1 MHLLITGAAGFV
13 GRHVTA
19 RALAEG
25 HTVRATL
32 RDPSRAGELR
42 AALGAPDALEIAK
55 ADLMHDT
62 GWAEALAGVDA
73 LLHTASPVPTT
84 TPKSDDAVIRPAVEG
99 TRRVLAA
106 AARAGVGRVVV
117 TSSIA
122 AMLGDPRKGPQDLYD
137 ETDWTDPER
146 EGLRAYVVSKTLAER
161 AAREIAARERLRL
174 ATVNPGFV
182 FGAPLGGAVSSS
194 LTMIDKLIRGEIP
207 LVPRISFP
215 CVTVEDVAE
224 AHLRALDGLAGD
236 APGDGARLVASGETL
251 WLSEIARVAHDAT
264 GARRRVRQA
273 PDWLVRLVA
282 RVAPDVR
289 TFASGVGDFRRTDP
303 AGCEAALGR
312 PLTDPRG
319 GIAAAARALA
329 AARGRP

>member
-1 MHLLITGAAGFV
+1 MHLLITGAAGFI

-25 HTVRATL
+25 HSVRATL
-32 RDPSRAGELR
+32 RDPAREGALR
-42 AALGAPDALEIAK
+42 AALGGPETLEIAR
-55 ADLMHDT
+55 ADLMDDT
-62 GWAEALAGVDA
+62 GWVEAMAGVDA
-73 LLHTASPVPTT
+73 ILHTASPVPTT
-84 TPKSDDAVIRPAVEG
+84 TPTSDDVVIRPAVDG
-99 TRRVLAA
+99 TRRVLEA
-106 AARAGVGRVVV
+106 AARSGVGQVVV

-122 AMLGDPRKGPQDLYD
+122 AMLGDPRKGPRDLYD
-137 ETDWTDPER
+137 EHDWTDPDR
-146 EGLRAYVVSKTLAER
+146 PALRAYIISKTLAER
-161 AAREIAARERLRL
+161 AAREIAAREGLRL

-182 FGAPLGGAVSSS
+182 FGAPLGGGVSSS
-194 LTMIDKLIRGEIP
+194 LTMIDMLIRGKIP

-236 APGDGARLVASGETL
+236 TRGDGARLVASGETL
-251 WLSEIARVAHDAT
+251 WLSEIARVAYDAT

-289 TFASGVGDFRRTDP
+289 TFASELGDFRRTDP
-303 AGCEAALGR
+303 AGCETALGR
-312 PLTDPRG
+312 PLADPRE
-319 GIAAAARALA
+319 GIAVAARALA
-329 AARGRP
+329 AARDAA